1 MESLQPESAVGEAQ
15 RVMNICNACRYCE
28 GVCAVFPA
36 MSLHRAFSDHQ
47 MHYLANLCHNCTACY
62 HNCQYAPPHPFAVN
76 VPGALTELRAETYE
90 LYAWPGFL
98 GRLFRRNGLFVS
110 LATALALSIV
120 LALASTL
127 VDPEVMFAEHSGPGS
142 FYAVISHGVMVA
154 VAGST
159 FCFSLLALS
168 MGVRS
173 FWSETGSF
181 ARARPMFSAFCGA
194 LKDMAT
200 LQYLGGGHKEGCSP
214 RDEGRSNQRRYFH
227 QAAMWGFVL
236 CFASTCVAAFYDYAL
251 GRVAPYPFLSLPVML
266 GTIGG
271 IGLLVGPAGLFW
283 LKLRSDKTAM
293 PIRHYGMDYAFL
305 ALLFVISLT
314 GFMLLALRETAAMGL
329 TLAIHLGFVL
339 ALFLTLPYSKFVHA
353 FYRFAAL
360 LRFNAE
366 KPEQSRPATVA

>member
-1 MESLQPESAVGEAQ
+1 
-15 RVMNICNACRYCE
+15 MNICNACRYCE

-36 MSLHRAFSDHQ
+36 MSLQRAFSDHQ

-127 VDPEVMFAEHSGPGS
+127 VDPDVMFAEHSGPGS

-168 MGVRS
+168 MGVRR
-173 FWSETGSF
+173 FWRETGSF

-194 LKDMAT
+194 LTDMAT

>member
-36 MSLHRAFSDHQ
+36 MSLVRAFSEDQ

-76 VPGALTELRAETYE
+76 VPAALTELRTETYE
-90 LYAWPGFL
+90 AYAWPGFL
-98 GRLFRRNGLFVS
+98 GRLFRRNGLFVT
-110 LATALALSIV
+110 LATALALSMV
-120 LALASTL
+120 LALASVL
-127 VDPEVMFAEHSGPGS
+127 VEPRVMFAEHSGPGS

-159 FCFSLLALS
+159 FGFSLLALS

-173 FWSETGSF
+173 FWRETGAF
-181 ARARPMFSAFCGA
+181 ARARPIFSAFRGA

-227 QAAMWGFVL
+227 QAAMWGFLL

-251 GRVAPYPFLSLPVML
+251 GRVAPYPFLSLPVLL
-266 GTIGG
+266 GSIGG
-271 IGLLVGPAGLFW
+271 IGLLAGPAGLFW
-283 LKLRSDKTAM
+283 LKLRSDKIAM
-293 PIRHYGMDYAFL
+293 PLRHYGMDYAFL

-314 GFMLLALRETAAMGL
+314 GFLLLMLRETAAMGL
-329 TLAIHLGFVL
+329 TLAVHLGFVL

-353 FYRFAAL
+353 VYRFAAL